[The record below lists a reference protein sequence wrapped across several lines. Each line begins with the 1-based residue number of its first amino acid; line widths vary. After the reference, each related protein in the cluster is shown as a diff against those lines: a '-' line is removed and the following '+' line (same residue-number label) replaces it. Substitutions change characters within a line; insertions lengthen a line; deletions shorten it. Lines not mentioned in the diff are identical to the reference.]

1 MNKRILIILS
11 SVITLMSFT
20 SCEVDSKD
28 VIDQKYSVEA
38 VNLTKNTAVTGVDF
52 YVPDEHLNSD
62 DKEIVSNDNEYYLKD
77 KSFIMKV
84 KRISDLPDSDDTAV
98 LSSFFSQQFSE
109 NITVQKEISED
120 KMKCTAKID
129 EEEKYGYI
137 KTVNDEYAIIC
148 VCKDENTAETIA
160 DSLKE
165 SKTKRKS
172 TAKTEIINVDSDIA
186 AYVNGV
192 EVGSA
197 VSLKDIQNDFSQM
210 GANFDKMKDEL
221 SDINGS
227 SIEDINHKVVM
238 QFNAVDSAG
247 REVQQAY
254 LTSVTAYRSA
264 VDQYNVALSNGID
277 LNSTKEEI
285 RKALNVDL
293 SPEWEKIVI
302 NNQSKTSGIRQIII
316 EYNNEKDGIE
326 AIIINDTEQVKDEV
340 AGREAVRDEAQ
351 KNIEQEPTEIP
362 EGTFGDSPEKEVSP
376 ELGLQGI
383 SK

>member
-172 TAKTEIINVDSDIA
+172 TAKTEVINVDSDIA

-293 SPEWEKIVI
+293 SPEWGKIVI

-340 AGREAVRDEAQ
+340 AGREAVRDEAR
-351 KNIEQEPTEIP
+351 KSVEQEPIEIP
-362 EGTFGDSPEKEVSP
+362 EGTFGDSPENEVSP